1 MKHLSLLFC
10 FVLISIVAVAQDIIV
25 TNKAE
30 RIEALITEVSPT
42 EIRYKKWDYQNGPTF
57 VVPVNEL
64 NSIIYGNGDVQLF
77 KQEQQAQ
84 KRAKTREKAEQQ
96 EGENISELVDTT
108 TNGRHRYINDIRFHG
123 YIFGGD
129 NFGFPRKVH
138 NSGSNLYGPSLDF
151 DFGVR
156 IKDYFYV
163 GFEFGTHFLLTPERN
178 TLFRENKDAAPI
190 SQRQHKYLLYF
201 PLAASTK
208 FYLPTKKQ
216 YIYPYLSLTA
226 GGVLGMCGIIANG
239 NGEESYQAK
248 SSWACG
254 GTFIQFGA
262 GVDIKRLS
270 LGIGYTFISPNFLK
284 KDADSSQLYYSSI
297 DEIPTLTKSDGLY
310 LKIGV
315 RIGRM

>member
-30 RIEALITEVSPT
+30 RIEAVITEVSPT

-57 VVPVNEL
+57 VVPVSEL

-84 KRAKTREKAEQQ
+84 KRVKTREKAEQQ
-96 EGENISELVDTT
+96 EGENFSELVDTT
-108 TNGRHRYINDIRFHG
+108 TNGRHRYINDVRFQG
-123 YIFGGD
+123 YIFSGD
-129 NFGFPRKVH
+129 NFGFPKERAYHYSYEK
-138 NSGSNLYGPSLDF
+138 NLYGPSLDF

-163 GFEFGTHFLLTPERN
+163 GFEFGTHFLLSSEYT
-178 TLFRENKDAAPI
+178 TTFRESADAMPI
-190 SQRQHKYLLYF
+190 QQIGRDYLLYF
-201 PLAASTK
+201 PLAASMK

-216 YIYPYLSLTA
+216 YIYPYLSFA
-226 GGVLGMCGIIANG
+226 VGGNLGIYGIIASTYL
-239 NGEESYQAK
+239 EEPVERTIAL
-248 SSWACG
+248 G
-254 GTFIQFGA
+254 GAFVQIGT

-270 LGIGYTFISPNFLK
+270 LGVGYTFVSSKRLIEDTVQYAWSPSYLGN
-284 KDADSSQLYYSSI
+284 ATI
-297 DEIPTLTKSDGLY
+297 DGLY

-315 RIGRM
+315 RIGRL